1 MMSTQ
6 AVPLIA
12 QRMAKMEKTSL
23 K

>member
-6 AVPLIA
+6 AVPVVA